1 MATEVT
7 TGLFPTVT
15 CPHMG
20 QLIQVDASPM
30 GRVAV
35 FSTDRSLT
43 GQDGI
48 SFSPDDVGGTDPPHD
63 LARRLFTADH
73 QIDHVHVLSNTV
85 SVRRRQTW
93 DEQAVDRAVDVIAN
107 LFIHYGDHPPA
118 AERDAHE
125 QLRVENYNA
134 TLSHIRAHN
143 EDLWVMRVTPD
154 EPLDPFLPGHY
165 TTLALG
171 YWEPRAD
178 HAEEELGPDQNQKMA
193 RRSYSVS
200 SSMIDETGELLPPH
214 TPYVEFYIVKVRPGE
229 ETPPALTPRLFMKGV
244 GDRLYLGRKFT
255 GRYTLDGVKPTE
267 NVVFLS
273 TGTGEAPHN
282 AMTAELLRRG
292 HKGHILNVVCVRY
305 RTDLA
310 YTKQHAAVADRYS
323 NYRYVALT
331 TREPENEGNKMYIQD
346 LVDSGRLE
354 EELGAPLDPY
364 RTHIFLCGNPAM
376 IGLPE
381 WTEEGLVFPETL
393 GVCQQ
398 LYERGFIIDH
408 RKTRGN
414 VHFEEYWTER

>member
-1 MATEVT
+1 
-7 TGLFPTVT
+7 
-15 CPHMG
+15 MG

-48 SFSPDDVGGTDPPHD
+48 SFSPDSVDGSDPPHD
-63 LARRLFTADH
+63 LARRLFTADR

-93 DEQAVDRAVDVIAN
+93 DGPAVVRASDVIAN
-107 LFIHYGDHPPA
+107 LFIHYGEGSSDTGSD
-118 AERDAHE
+118 EYE
-125 QLRVENYNA
+125 ELRAENYNA
-134 TLSHIRAHN
+134 AISHIRAHN
-143 EDLWVMRVTPD
+143 DELWVMRVVPD
-154 EPLDPFLPGHY
+154 EPIDPFRPGQY

-178 HAEEELGPDQNQKMA
+178 DAEEELAPEQGEKMA

-200 SSMIDETGELLPPH
+200 SSMIDESGELLPPH
-214 TPYVEFYIVKVRPGE
+214 TPFVEFYIVKVRPGE

-244 GDRLYLGRKFT
+244 GDRLYMGRKFT
-255 GRYTLDGVKPTE
+255 GRFTLDGVKETD
-267 NVVFLS
+267 NVVFLG

-292 HKGHILNVVCVRY
+292 HKGRIMNVVCVRY
-305 RTDLA
+305 RADLA
-310 YTKQHAAVADRYS
+310 YTEQHTVLAERYPA
-323 NYRYVALT
+323 YRYLALT

-346 LVDSGRLE
+346 LVESGRLE
-354 EELGAPLDPY
+354 EELGAPLDPF
-364 RTHIFLCGNPAM
+364 RTHVFLCGNPAM

-381 WTEEGLVFPETL
+381 WTEAGLVFPETL

-398 LYERGFIIDH
+398 LHERGFTIDH
-408 RKTRGN
+408 GKTRGN
-414 VHFEEYWTER
+414 VHFEEYWTEP